1 VRVASRPGLF
11 TPRALHRRRPR
22 TSCGA
27 RAARSTASAVLDVL
41 PTAGTRLRTPPPQLP
56 ITRLLGDEQILA
68 RIHALD
74 VEWTHVSI
82 EDPAARDWPE
92 LAERAAAAGQ
102 PWADELASHVET
114 LLAIAH
120 FVDTCERPG
129 PVVLTH
135 KDIQPWNL
143 LARDGR
149 PLDLRAIKEA
159 SGRNGTLAVDG
170 LVYAG
175 LPVGSTV
182 AEWLAALRYRAP
194 HYSAQPYQQ
203 LAAATRAAGH
213 DGDTRRVLMAQRR
226 DQIRRSALTA
236 VPERTWAKTT
246 GILLGYGYQPW
257 RALLYLIAVLA
268 AAVTLAIIA
277 GGHHG
282 GLAHPAR
289 ATLPNTACTTME
301 QIGVGIDLGLPL
313 IKTNA
318 RESCIT
324 TSTRAGQ
331 ARPSPPVARR
341 SKSSPG
347 H

>member
-1 VRVASRPGLF
+1 
-11 TPRALHRRRPR
+11 
-22 TSCGA
+22 
-27 RAARSTASAVLDVL
+27 
-41 PTAGTRLRTPPPQLP
+41 LR
-56 ITRLLGDEQILA
+56 D
-68 RIHALD
+68 
-74 VEWTHVSI
+74 THVG
-82 EDPAARDWPE
+82 DQ
-92 LAERAAAAGQ
+92 L
-102 PWADELASHVET
+102 LASGATISNDTGPALYADRLQVDGGQ
-114 LLAIAH
+114 LLDDGFSATSGSGHQAIVLQGAH
-120 FVDTCERPG
+120 
-129 PVVLTH
+129 L
-135 KDIQPWNL
+135 
-143 LARDGR
+143 GR
-149 PLDLRAIKEA
+149 LFLDLRAIKEA

-289 ATLPNTACTTME
+289 ATLPNTACTSME